1 MVTVRTTLWGDR
13 VYEQYRSDSAKDP
26 DGLLGG
32 TSRLRPA
39 TVSSALDVELGHLAF
54 DDARVGT

>member
-1 MVTVRTTLWGDR
+1 MRPPLPARGSHHKA
-13 VYEQYRSDSAKDP
+13 QYRSDSAKDP